1 MFCLCIAH
9 ETFATANTQTLAVAR
24 SFDVLL
30 IASAAHSR
38 HTHTRTHTHAFGF
51 V

>member
-24 SFDVLL
+24 LFDALL
-30 IASAAHSR
+30 IATAHEAD
-38 HTHTRTHTHAFGF
+38 TRTHAFGF